1 MVTTVGSGKYVY
13 EMNENWARLP
23 EGWEMPAAAVAVDSQ
38 DRVFVFNRSP
48 DHPIIIF
55 DRDGNYLSSWG
66 EGVIAFAHAILIDK
80 DDNVW
85 LVDRDNG
92 QVMKFTTQGELLMT
106 IGTKG
111 YRSDTGADPT
121 DFGSNAYRSVTRGG
135 EPFNLPAG
143 IALAPSGDIFIADG
157 YANCRVHKFSSEGR
171 HLLSWG
177 EPGNGPGQFNLPHGV
192 WIDKHGRVLVADREN
207 DRVQAFTQEG
217 EYLTAWPT
225 HLIGPALFY
234 VDDEDIVYVPEHNGG
249 LMSILTLE
257 GERLA
262 QWGSEIHRSCHG
274 IWLDSHKDIYV
285 VQPGEWTPRSRR
297 AVKFVRK
304 G

>member
-1 MVTTVGSGKYVY
+1 MVTTVGTGKYTY
-13 EMNENWARLP
+13 EKNDDWAHLP

-48 DHPIIIF
+48 EHPIIIF

-66 EGVIAFAHAILIDK
+66 DGLIAFAHAIRIDK

-85 LVDRDNG
+85 LVDRNHG
-92 QVMKFTTQGELLMT
+92 QVMKFTAQGEPLMT

-111 YRSDTGADPT
+111 YRSDTGVDPT
-121 DFGSNAYRSVTRGG
+121 DFASDGYKNVTHGG

-143 IALAPSGDIFIADG
+143 VAVAHSGEIFVADG
-157 YANCRVHKFSSEGR
+157 YGNCRVHRFTPEGN

-177 EPGNGPGQFNLPHGV
+177 EPGDGPGQFNLPHGL
-192 WIDKHGRVLVADREN
+192 WIDKGGRVLVADREN
-207 DRVQAFTQEG
+207 DRVQVFTQDG
-217 EYLTAWPT
+217 EHLTTWST

-234 VDDEDIVYVPEHNGG
+234 VDDDDIAYVPEHNGG
-249 LMSILTLE
+249 LISILTLE

-274 IWLDSHKDIYV
+274 ICLDSHRDIYA
-285 VQPGEWTPRSRR
+285 VQPGEWGRVRR
-297 AVKFVRK
+297 VVKFIRK

>member
-92 QVMKFTTQGELLMT
+92 QVMKFTTQG
-106 IGTKG
+106 
-111 YRSDTGADPT
+111 S
-121 DFGSNAYRSVTRGG
+121 
-135 EPFNLPAG
+135 
-143 IALAPSGDIFIADG
+143 
-157 YANCRVHKFSSEGR
+157 FS
-171 HLLSWG
+171 
-177 EPGNGPGQFNLPHGV
+177 
-192 WIDKHGRVLVADREN
+192 
-207 DRVQAFTQEG
+207 
-217 EYLTAWPT
+217 
-225 HLIGPALFY
+225 
-234 VDDEDIVYVPEHNGG
+234 
-249 LMSILTLE
+249 
-257 GERLA
+257 
-262 QWGSEIHRSCHG
+262 
-274 IWLDSHKDIYV
+274 
-285 VQPGEWTPRSRR
+285 
-297 AVKFVRK
+297 
-304 G
+304 